1 MVKVNTNKDSEF
13 GKAALASFPR
23 VFSHFC
29 RAWRTTGLTL
39 FLFKH
44 KSDGGVGRG
53 VLCKL
58 QTAIIQG
65 LTIFPLSKYS
75 FTSVSYI
82 SKFLRKIQLTEGF
95 PDAKRKC
102 HTPVTIQ
109 IIFLMKDC
117 WDTAGSFFTEGRIR
131 NPYKLRN
138 ITP

>member
-29 RAWRTTGLTL
+29 RAWKTTDLTL

-58 QTAIIQG
+58 PTAIIEG

-75 FTSVSYI
+75 FTSVFTFQNSLEK
-82 SKFLRKIQLTEGF
+82 SNSQR
-95 PDAKRKC
+95 
-102 HTPVTIQ
+102 V
-109 IIFLMKDC
+109 FLMQKGN
-117 WDTAGSFFTEGRIR
+117 AIH
-131 NPYKLRN
+131 L
-138 ITP
+138 